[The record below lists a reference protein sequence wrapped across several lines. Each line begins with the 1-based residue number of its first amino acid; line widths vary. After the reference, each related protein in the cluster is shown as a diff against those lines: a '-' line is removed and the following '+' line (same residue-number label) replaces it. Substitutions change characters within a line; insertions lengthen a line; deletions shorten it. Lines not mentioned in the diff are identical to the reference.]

1 MPQFKKIIVATDF
14 SEPSIEA
21 LREADRLAQGMDS
34 EVFVF
39 HAVPN
44 LVRANPLFPHKNIE
58 DVFQLPAMM
67 DRAADAVDELIA
79 KHMRSDHTNVHV
91 LVDTGWPD
99 TALMRKAEEIGA
111 DLIVVGSRGY
121 TGLKHVLLGS
131 VAERVIRYSHC
142 AVMVARASP
151 SGGRILAATDFS
163 DPALPAIDA
172 AVQIAKRRGAELTVM
187 HSLGVRSSSLSWA
200 ASPFGGGPIVPD
212 EQAIQEARIAATQLI
227 ETSLGEFGA
236 VGSAFVGDGMP
247 EDDILRKATVLPAD
261 MIVLGSQG
269 RTAIN
274 RVALGSVAETVAR
287 TATCSV
293 LVIRLATA

>member
-21 LREADRLAQGMDS
+21 LREADRLAQGTDS
-34 EVFVF
+34 ELFVF

-67 DRAADAVDELIA
+67 ERAADAVDELIA
-79 KHMRSDHTNVHV
+79 KHMRSDRNHVHV

-99 TALMRKAEEIGA
+99 TALMRKAEEIEA

-142 AVMVARASP
+142 AVMVARAS
-151 SGGRILAATDFS
+151 SGGGRILAATDFS

-212 EQAIQEARIAATQLI
+212 EHAIREARVAATQLI

>member
-21 LREADRLAQGMDS
+21 LREADRLAQGTDS

-58 DVFQLPAMM
+58 DVFQLPALM

-79 KHMRSDHTNVHV
+79 KHMRSDHANVHV

-99 TALMRKAEEIGA
+99 TALMRKAEEIDA

-212 EQAIQEARIAATQLI
+212 EQAIREARIAATQLI

-269 RTAIN
+269 RSAIN

>member
-21 LREADRLAQGMDS
+21 LREADRLAQGTDS

-58 DVFQLPAMM
+58 DVFQLPALM

-79 KHMRSDHTNVHV
+79 KHMRSDLTNVHV

-99 TALMRKAEEIGA
+99 TALMRKAEEIDA

-212 EQAIQEARIAATQLI
+212 EQAIREARIAATQLI

-269 RTAIN
+269 RSAIN

>member
-1 MPQFKKIIVATDF
+1 
-14 SEPSIEA
+14 
-21 LREADRLAQGMDS
+21 
-34 EVFVF
+34 
-39 HAVPN
+39 
-44 LVRANPLFPHKNIE
+44 
-58 DVFQLPAMM
+58 
-67 DRAADAVDELIA
+67 
-79 KHMRSDHTNVHV
+79 

-99 TALMRKAEEIGA
+99 TALMRKAEEIDA

-151 SGGRILAATDFS
+151 SGGHILAATDFS

-212 EQAIQEARIAATQLI
+212 EQAIREARIAATQLI

>member
-21 LREADRLAQGMDS
+21 LREADRLAQGTDS

-58 DVFQLPAMM
+58 DVFQLPALM

-99 TALMRKAEEIGA
+99 TALMRKAEEIDA

-212 EQAIQEARIAATQLI
+212 ERAIGEARIAATQLI

>member
-111 DLIVVGSRGY
+111 DLIVVGSRGF

-212 EQAIQEARIAATQLI
+212 EQAIRDARIAATQLI

>member
-1 MPQFKKIIVATDF
+1 PQFKKIIVATDF

-111 DLIVVGSRGY
+111 DLIVVGSRGF

-212 EQAIQEARIAATQLI
+212 EQAIRDARIAATQLI

>member
-21 LREADRLAQGMDS
+21 LREADRLAQGTDS

-58 DVFQLPAMM
+58 DVFQLPALM

-99 TALMRKAEEIGA
+99 TALMRKAEEIDA

-151 SGGRILAATDFS
+151 SGGHILAATDFS

-212 EQAIQEARIAATQLI
+212 EQAIREARIAATQLI